1 MRVAAFMDQ
10 PCINVVSSGLEPY
23 GADMQVWTP
32 ALMSCPISR
41 NTSWQWGKVQVQWMN
56 IDLASVRGIPT
67 PEHRSPSK
75 SWFRHTLQQCSR
87 AFQWMSMAWTVFA
100 VATDSQVFSATRT
113 LASLHT
119 AVSDASSWSSIDWW
133 PSGTLHTWQI
143 GSGGAFQRE
152 TPGLLSHLTHLHS
165 NAMQGNLLGSGS
177 LPN

>member
-1 MRVAAFMDQ
+1 MAQTCKFEHPLSWVARLAAIPPGNASLRWGAGTMDEYR
-10 PCINVVSSGLEPY
+10 PC
-23 GADMQVWTP
+23 
-32 ALMSCPISR
+32 
-41 NTSWQWGKVQVQWMN
+41 WM
-56 IDLASVRGIPT
+56 RGIHT

-133 PSGTLHTWQI
+133 PSGTLHTCQI
-143 GSGGAFQRE
+143 GSGGAFKGRR
-152 TPGLLSHLTHLHS
+152 PVSWVIWLTS
-165 NAMQGNLLGSGS
+165 IPMQCNGTF
-177 LPN
+177 

>member
-41 NTSWQWGKVQVQWMN
+41 NTSRQWGKVQVQWMN
-56 IDLASVRGIPT
+56 IDLAWCVGFTHLSIGALQRVG
-67 PEHRSPSK
+67 
-75 SWFRHTLQQCSR
+75 FVTLQQCSR

-119 AVSDASSWSSIDWW
+119 AVSDASSWSSIDCW
-133 PSGTLHTWQI
+133 PSGTLHTCQI

-152 TPGLLSHLTHLHS
+152 TPGLLSHLSHLHS